1 MTYLSDLSQGR
12 DNNLNVI
19 RALAA
24 LAVLVSH
31 AYPIALGTGA
41 EQPLEALI
49 GHTLGTMA
57 VYAFFVIS
65 GFLIAM
71 SYLRSRT
78 KAKFIQARVLRLV
91 PGLVVSLLVVGF
103 VMGPFVT
110 TLPTMTYL
118 THPETWTAVLRNATL
133 IKLQFTLP
141 GVFETQPYP
150 TVQGSIWT
158 LIYEVL
164 CYVGVFLLG
173 ILGLL
178 QKRVIGTAVLCV
190 YIALWVVKEAIGI
203 TIHPRI
209 DTLYELSVP
218 FMLGTLIYLWQHKI
232 PMSLLGVIAIIA
244 ACWLLRSTPL
254 YDITLHIALAYT
266 IFWLAYVPG
275 GIIRAYNHLGDYSY
289 GIYIYAFPAQGL
301 AVWLYGPQSPLMNMA
316 IALPLTVIPS
326 ILSWHYVEKP
336 ALDLRH
342 RLGNRTQND
351 EAKKKRPI

>member
-1 MTYLSDLSQGR
+1 MTTLSDLSQGR
-12 DNNLNVI
+12 DNNLNLI
-19 RALAA
+19 RCVAA

-41 EQPLEALI
+41 EQPLKALI
-49 GHTLGTMA
+49 GHTLGSMA

-71 SYLRSRT
+71 SYMRSRT
-78 KAKFIQARVLRLV
+78 KMAFVQARVLRLL
-91 PGLVVSLLVVGF
+91 PGLVVSLLVVTLI
-103 VMGPFVT
+103 MGPFVT
-110 TLPTMTYL
+110 TLAPMAYL
-118 THPETWTAVLRNATL
+118 THPETWGAIIRNATL
-133 IKLQFTLP
+133 VKLQFTLP

-158 LIYEVL
+158 LLHEVL

-173 ILGLL
+173 VLGLL
-178 QKRVIGTAVLCV
+178 QKRTVATAILGV
-190 YIALWVVKEAIGI
+190 YIALWVVKEAMGI
-203 TIHPRI
+203 TVHPRI
-209 DTLYELSVP
+209 DILYELSVP
-218 FMLGTLIYLWQHKI
+218 FMLGTLIYLWQHKLPLSI
-232 PMSLLGVIAIIA
+232 IGVVGTIA
-244 ACWLLRSTPL
+244 ACWLLRATPL
-254 YDITLHIALAYT
+254 YEIALQIALAYT

-275 GIIRAYNHLGDYSY
+275 GFIRAYNSLGDYSY

-342 RLGNRTQND
+342 RGKTKT
-351 EAKKKRPI
+351 A